1 MKLKNILDELTRT
14 TLVSGGQNREM
25 IVKGVKVRQLFSEVI
40 FPPQLE
46 QFFNLDSDELLDEKI
61 EVLTALKEGKSIS
74 EIMTFWS
81 YTPKTAYTGIKPNNE
96 KTHF

>member
-74 EIMTFWS
+74 EISKF
-81 YTPKTAYTGIKPNNE
+81 YDILELYPKDGI
-96 KTHF
+96 HWD